1 MGISSFECH
10 NKHLPGSRGKS
21 FWEYATGAPE
31 DFFFID
37 SEGQQHQQIH
47 RNYILPGQEC
57 EI

>member
-10 NKHLPGSRGKS
+10 NKHLPGPRGKS
-21 FWEYATGAPE
+21 FWECSTGAPE
-31 DFFFID
+31 GFFID
-37 SEGQQHQQIH
+37 SEGQQNQQIH